1 MADEKQSLV
10 NGMTVVIAGPARGL
24 ALAIAQV
31 LAENGADIAGLDII
45 PRDQALERISASYG
59 VRIEYYKTDVRN
71 GQGVKQVIKSIQ
83 EAFGSVDIKKA
94 ATSLRG
100 RMESHTDS
108 YSISM
113 QLDS

>member
-24 ALAIAQV
+24 TLAIAQF

-45 PRDQALERISASYG
+45 PRDQALERISASDG
-59 VRIEYYKTDVRN
+59 VGIEYYKMDVRD
-71 GQGVKQVIKSIQ
+71 GQGVKQVIESIQ

-100 RMESHTDS
+100 RMESQTDS
-108 YSISM
+108 NSISM